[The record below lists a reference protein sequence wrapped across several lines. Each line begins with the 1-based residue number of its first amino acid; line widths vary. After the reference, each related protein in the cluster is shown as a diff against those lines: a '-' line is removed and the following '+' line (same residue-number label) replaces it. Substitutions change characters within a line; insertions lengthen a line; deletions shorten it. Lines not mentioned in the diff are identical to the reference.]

1 MEYQKQTSFTFE
13 IDNFSDKEALIR
25 SPNFFC
31 GGCEWFVDVYPKGYG
46 SEDHL
51 SAFLCVANPESL
63 LLGWKRRAILSLVL
77 LNESGKRLYSNIDGQ
92 PCKTFCARFP
102 EWGWADA
109 MPLEKLQENGFME
122 KNKLIV
128 QVKVQVIEVVDEAN
142 VTGKETLDVNGFQV
156 LYCQVG
162 QVTSIFTKHPDIAL
176 NFIPKSQLVKTTYMN
191 LLMGLI
197 EKLNKPP
204 RSFTKN
210 ELSDTRMLLM
220 DLTKAGFKLE
230 WLKEKLDEI
239 SLEWKKANDDG
250 SLSYYGS
257 RVQELDEQVKNLNLE
272 LDTEKV
278 KSAAKVLSLEQTVS
292 DLRDEL
298 SMEIGR
304 STPKDVLVGVVGS
317 WEVLDYPDLKSIS
330 VSDRLFTTDTMFPG
344 EGRWYFSREE
354 IENNSPSRGDGIDS
368 KEETRLRKSY
378 CSFLR
383 DLGSRFNLH
392 QATIA
397 TAMVFCHR
405 FFLRQSHAKN
415 DRWTIAALC
424 LFISAKIESTRLS
437 LKTLIIASNEILHEK
452 VIAAEQKQ
460 EVFEQYKEL
469 YLSGEK
475 LVLTT
480 LNFDLNVDLPY
491 DILIKAMQKY
501 ILDESTQAEFPS
513 VAWKFVQDSLWT
525 TLWLQY
531 QPRQIAGGA
540 FFLTAKHIKMDVQSN
555 GARWCQEF
563 GITPDQIN
571 DIRRQM
577 SELYHEKKRIPAST
591 GSIGETSNSGD
602 VVQPPVP
609 ADKCPTSETEGGSS
623 SVADGSVQDK
633 SRPEGVEKDSP
644 DRDAGDSQEDS
655 CAPTNGGGGV
665 KMTEV
670 GESSQGPV
678 AGNTLPRTND
688 PVVSPPALGLTI
700 GCVGVADPGPKAM
713 TNQDQK
719 SSSDCSGDDGGF

>member
-1 MEYQKQTSFTFE
+1 MY
-13 IDNFSDKEALIR
+13 
-25 SPNFFC
+25 
-31 GGCEWFVDVYPKGYG
+31 
-46 SEDHL
+46 
-51 SAFLCVANPESL
+51 
-63 LLGWKRRAILSLVL
+63 
-77 LNESGKRLYSNIDGQ
+77 
-92 PCKTFCARFP
+92 
-102 EWGWADA
+102 
-109 MPLEKLQENGFME
+109 
-122 KNKLIV
+122 
-128 QVKVQVIEVVDEAN
+128 
-142 VTGKETLDVNGFQV
+142 
-156 LYCQVG
+156 
-162 QVTSIFTKHPDIAL
+162 
-176 NFIPKSQLVKTTYMN
+176 
-191 LLMGLI
+191 
-197 EKLNKPP
+197 
-204 RSFTKN
+204 
-210 ELSDTRMLLM
+210 
-220 DLTKAGFKLE
+220 
-230 WLKEKLDEI
+230 
-239 SLEWKKANDDG
+239 
-250 SLSYYGS
+250 
-257 RVQELDEQVKNLNLE
+257 
-272 LDTEKV
+272 
-278 KSAAKVLSLEQTVS
+278 
-292 DLRDEL
+292 
-298 SMEIGR
+298 
-304 STPKDVLVGVVGS
+304 
-317 WEVLDYPDLKSIS
+317 
-330 VSDRLFTTDTMFPG
+330 PG
-344 EGRWYFSREE
+344 ENRWYFSREE

-383 DLGSRFNLH
+383 DLGSRFNLD

-571 DIRRQM
+571 EEAYSYIYWKHR
-577 SELYHEKKRIPAST
+577 
-591 GSIGETSNSGD
+591 ETSNSGD
-602 VVQPPVP
+602 VAQQPVP

-644 DRDAGDSQEDS
+644 DREAGDNQEDS
-655 CAPTNGGGGV
+655 CVRDTAAET
-665 KMTEV
+665 
-670 GESSQGPV
+670 
-678 AGNTLPRTND
+678 
-688 PVVSPPALGLTI
+688 
-700 GCVGVADPGPKAM
+700 
-713 TNQDQK
+713 
-719 SSSDCSGDDGGF
+719 SDD